1 SAERRGWQS
10 YAPVE
15 ESAFHRVLRAKT
27 NVQAET
33 PSRSAIVRISSSPR
47 SGRGAARRLSLGI
60 LGQIGRERTI
70 FLRLKSREP
79 LRQSLLDRREG
90 VVAEHDPLRRRVLSA
105 GRPDT
110 TALGA
115 ARRTAMADASVNC
128 LLLLAYCGCGSWHVR
143 ANKATIASRRYSS
156 ETISARPFC
165 CHSSQRVQSAHG
177 SGLPPWIRWRR

>member
-1 SAERRGWQS
+1 MKATPDQILSRHHARPSAERRGSQT

-27 NVQAET
+27 NVQAEKR
-33 PSRSAIVRISSSPR
+33 SRSAIVRISSSPR

-90 VVAEHDPLRRRVLSA
+90 VVAEHDP
-105 GRPDT
+105 P
-110 TALGA
+110 
-115 ARRTAMADASVNC
+115 RRTAM
-128 LLLLAYCGCGSWHVR
+128 
-143 ANKATIASRRYSS
+143 ATIASRRYSS

-165 CHSSQRVQSAHG
+165 CHCGRSQDHG
-177 SGLPPWIRWRR
+177 RAGIAESLKSFCNPRFPEQISDHLVIL